1 MEQFR
6 KRRCPVPIRLNPRH
20 SDPESDLETQLLA
33 MGAILAGNLMTVAV
47 LHNKLL
53 RQRDPTW
60 EPAVPRLYA
69 ALPKVSTGL
78 FLAASLYF
86 LALSHRDARQEPSSL
101 PLAEIFFANLLS
113 TASVGLKSGLVFAA
127 PPESEATVGSVEP

>member
-1 MEQFR
+1 M
-6 KRRCPVPIRLNPRH
+6 PIRLNPDL

-33 MGAILAGNLMTVAV
+33 MGAILAGNLMTVA
-47 LHNKLL
+47 LLRNKLQ
-53 RQRDPTW
+53 RQRDPTR

-86 LALSHRDARQEPSSL
+86 LALSHRDVREQPSSL
-101 PLAEIFFANLLS
+101 PLAGVFFANLLS
-113 TASVGLKSGLVFAA
+113 TASVGLKSGLVFLS